1 MAVDWRSELK
11 KFAIKKIK
19 EMLIA
24 MGDED
29 AADIMPDQVQ
39 IYEVPFEIKKENL
52 ENFEPLTL
60 ARIFA
65 HMIMRDDFELAE
77 ATSNVLKNKGYET
90 NIDIDETG
98 KTANIIVKKTLEGEV
113 KEIIIPMKIYPDGM
127 IIDFEKENDL

>member
-29 AADIMPDQVQ
+29 AADVMPDQVQ

-77 ATSNVLKNKGYET
+77 ATSNVLKNKGYDVS
-90 NIDIDETG
+90 IDINESG
-98 KTANIIVKKTLEGEV
+98 KTANIMVKKTNMEEV
-113 KEIIIPMKIYPDGM
+113 IKIPMKIYPDGM
-127 IIDFEKENDL
+127 IIDFEKEDVL